1 MLAAFIFLISTTFA
15 IIWSIL
21 FLPLNFINLKI
32 YKISG
37 KRMNIFLKKVK
48 LASIWTND
56 DPDGWIFGK
65 YYVGYIHTVTG
76 NQQSEGET
84 KDLYILCSNDF
95 YKNNIELKE
104 TNEEGR
110 SSNITYYEREGS
122 YWRLMYNPRPINFPK
137 KPIRE
142 NQAKAV
148 KSILDIFNSKDY
160 VISLL
165 HGRAGTGKSMTA
177 QYLCQEL
184 LNTKKSVS
192 FVDSFNPFEYG
203 DNFVNLYTRIN
214 PTQDKPLVLMLEEID
229 ENIVKMH
236 SGKIE
241 QKLEM
246 PIPIKNKSDWNSF
259 LDKFDRELY
268 PHIILIMTTNKNKEF
283 FDELDPSYMRLG
295 RVDIKIEF

>member
-1 MLAAFIFLISTTFA
+1 MLTALIFLISATFA

-48 LASIWTND
+48 IASIWTND

-84 KDLYILCSNDF
+84 KDLYILCSSNF

-104 TNEEGR
+104 TNEEGKC
-110 SSNITYYEREGS
+110 SNITYYEREGS
-122 YWRLMYNPRPINFPK
+122 FWRLMYNPRPINFPK
-137 KPIRE
+137 KSIRE

-165 HGRAGTGKSMTA
+165 HGRAGT
-177 QYLCQEL
+177 
-184 LNTKKSVS
+184 
-192 FVDSFNPFEYG
+192 
-203 DNFVNLYTRIN
+203 
-214 PTQDKPLVLMLEEID
+214 EIR
-229 ENIVKMH
+229 N
-236 SGKIE
+236 
-241 QKLEM
+241 
-246 PIPIKNKSDWNSF
+246 
-259 LDKFDRELY
+259 
-268 PHIILIMTTNKNKEF
+268 
-283 FDELDPSYMRLG
+283 
-295 RVDIKIEF
+295 